1 MRMVPLG
8 DVADI
13 NPRDRGISDSE
24 VVSFVGMA
32 ELDPVTSAAKA
43 REERTY
49 SEVRNG
55 YTVFR
60 DLDILVAKITP
71 CFENSKIGQA
81 HLETAIGVGSTE
93 FHVIRPHVDLDAR
106 YLLHFLR
113 QPWIVAAG
121 ELRMTGSAGQRR
133 VPAAF
138 LRDLCIP
145 LPQVVEQRRIAA
157 ILDKADAIRAKRR
170 QVLAHLDALTQ
181 SIFDFVTVGAKVEV
195 LPFSEVIDGMRNGLS
210 PSRQGRHAAR
220 VLTLSAVT
228 QGPFDPQ
235 SAKAGLFESEPSAE
249 TRVSSKDFLICRGNG
264 NKALVGAG
272 VNPREDHPGL
282 VFPDT
287 VIAARLV
294 PSRVDP
300 NYFEVAWRQ
309 PAVRRQI
316 EASART
322 TNGTYKVNQQ
332 GLGGV
337 RIALPRLDVQ
347 KDFATRSE
355 SIRRLSQSVGGA
367 LDQDQT
373 FFRSL
378 QSRAFKGEL

>member
-1 MRMVPLG
+1 V
-8 DVADI
+8 
-13 NPRDRGISDSE
+13 
-24 VVSFVGMA
+24 
-32 ELDPVTSAAKA
+32 
-43 REERTY
+43 
-49 SEVRNG
+49 
-55 YTVFR
+55 
-60 DLDILVAKITP
+60 
-71 CFENSKIGQA
+71 
-81 HLETAIGVGSTE
+81 TAIGDILELSYGKALKECDRDGGDIPVVGSGGVVGRHSAAITDAPTIVVGRKGSIGSVTWVDGPSWPIDTAY
-93 FHVIRPHVDLDAR
+93 FVKPKRTDLDR
-106 YLLHFLR
+106 RWTYWLLRSL
-113 QPWIVAAG
+113 PLKTMNKSAA
-121 ELRMTGSAGQRR
+121 
-133 VPAAF
+133 VPG
-138 LRDLCIP
+138 LNRDDVYRLDVTFPP
-145 LPQVVEQRRIAA
+145 LSEQRRIAA

-170 QVLAHLDALTQ
+170 QVLAHLDTLTQ
-181 SIFDFVTVGAKVEV
+181 SIFDFVTAGAKAEV

-228 QGPFDPQ
+228 QGPFDPV
-235 SAKAGLFESEPSAE
+235 SAKAGLFDSEPSAE
-249 TRVSSKDFLICRGNG
+249 VRVSSKDFLICRGNG

-272 VNPREDHPGL
+272 VNAREDHPEL

-337 RIALPRLDVQ
+337 RIAVPRLDVQ
-347 KDFATRSE
+347 RDFATRSE
-355 SIRRLSQSVGGA
+355 SIQRLSRSVRSA

-373 FFRSL
+373 LFRSL
-378 QSRAFKGEL
+378 QSRAFGGEL